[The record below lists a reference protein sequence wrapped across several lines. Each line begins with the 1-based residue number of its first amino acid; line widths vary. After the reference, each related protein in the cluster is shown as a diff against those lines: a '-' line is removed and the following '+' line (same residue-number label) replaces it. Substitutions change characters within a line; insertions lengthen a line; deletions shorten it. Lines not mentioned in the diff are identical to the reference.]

1 MSEIKQANGYRLH
14 SAMQLLAPE
23 ISHDSRPKPEN
34 YEFDLAAALE
44 SVLSLRSEIPEDAF
58 TANTLGTERE
68 GHGILI
74 GDDGLVLTIGY
85 LIAEAEMITLADN
98 KGKVAYGNLVGYDN
112 DTGFGLVRTVEPLDV
127 RPIQIGD
134 SESLEVGEQVV
145 VGGHGGARQSMVAQV
160 VSRREFAG
168 YWEYLLDEAI
178 FTAPP
183 HPNWGGTALIGKD
196 GRLAGIGSLYV
207 QDALPGQD
215 SVRGNM
221 FVPIDLLK
229 PIMSDLLTMGRV
241 NRPARPWLGMF
252 TTEMEG
258 HLVVAGLADGGPAQK
273 VGIQVGDL
281 VVRIAGRPVSSLA
294 EMLRS
299 VWALGEAGVDVQ
311 LSVQRD
317 EQVLESVIRSASRF
331 EFMKQPKTH

>member
-1 MSEIKQANGYRLH
+1 MR
-14 SAMQLLAPE
+14 
-23 ISHDSRPKPEN
+23 DT
-34 YEFDLAAALE
+34 FD
-44 SVLSLRSEIPEDAF
+44 
-58 TANTLGTERE
+58 
-68 GHGILI
+68 
-74 GDDGLVLTIGY
+74 
-85 LIAEAEMITLADN
+85 IT
-98 KGKVAYGNLVGYDN
+98 
-112 DTGFGLVRTVEPLDV
+112 
-127 RPIQIGD
+127 Q
-134 SESLEVGEQVV
+134 
-145 VGGHGGARQSMVAQV
+145 
-160 VSRREFAG
+160 
-168 YWEYLLDEAI
+168 
-178 FTAPP
+178 
-183 HPNWGGTALIGKD
+183 ALIGKD